1 MTRFARAKGSKASN
15 EKLPNEA
22 TPWHLMKQ
30 QMEENKYKASLEKK
44 ISVKE
49 LLKDEKDT
57 YSSNISE
64 NNNWAE
70 FDDNKSNLP
79 DNKQKYRHKNLASNK
94 IQNDDVNHIMSE
106 NSNKAKELEEKT
118 EDTEIK
124 TMNSK
129 KNRLSNKKKQNINN
143 SPPNEKESNISQDNK
158 YPKSVVLSKRQKRN
172 RKRKLEMTN
181 NDAKRF
187 KINSHS
193 KTKEEKFK
201 EKGEY
206 KRRKPDTG
214 ITKIIINGIET
225 EIVKYDGFPIK
236 KEDANRLIELKQ
248 KMIMKGIPKSEI
260 DIAIKLERR
269 KAEKALAR
277 TKKLVCFHCR
287 KSGHNLSDCPEIGSE
302 EINTGIC
309 FKCGS
314 TEHTHFE
321 CKVNKDS
328 TYRYAKCFICRE
340 QGHIAAQ
347 CPDNPRGVYPHGGCC
362 KICGAVT
369 HLKKDC
375 PDLKVKE
382 DSAITVEKMDNTAVE
397 SLQKDRKEEDENNV
411 TLKKIIRF

>member
-1 MTRFARAKGSKASN
+1 VFFFRKMTRFARAKGSKASN

-30 QMEENKYKASLEKK
+30 QMEENKCKASLEKK

-129 KNRLSNKKKQNINN
+129 KNRFSNKKKQNINN

-158 YPKSVVLSKRQKRN
+158 YPKSNVLSKRQKRN

-248 KMIMKGIPKSEI
+248 KMIMKG
-260 DIAIKLERR
+260 DYNY
-269 KAEKALAR
+269 
-277 TKKLVCFHCR
+277 V
-287 KSGHNLSDCPEIGSE
+287 
-302 EINTGIC
+302 
-309 FKCGS
+309 
-314 TEHTHFE
+314 
-321 CKVNKDS
+321 
-328 TYRYAKCFICRE
+328 
-340 QGHIAAQ
+340 
-347 CPDNPRGVYPHGGCC
+347 
-362 KICGAVT
+362 
-369 HLKKDC
+369 
-375 PDLKVKE
+375 
-382 DSAITVEKMDNTAVE
+382 
-397 SLQKDRKEEDENNV
+397 
-411 TLKKIIRF
+411 